1 MLVGD
6 SGMGAGRREKRGVVD
21 ERDGEEEIGEG
32 GREWRK
38 DEGEKGG
45 ERGRENE

>member
-6 SGMGAGRREKRGVVD
+6 SGMGAGRGERRAVVD
-21 ERDGEEEIGEG
+21 ERGGEGEIGEG
-32 GREWRK
+32 GRERR
-38 DEGEKGG
+38 EGGGEKGG